1 MLGKGTGGDVMPYLQ
16 FFVCKLEP
24 ERATLAAFHVA
35 AVLQLY
41 LSNNLS
47 SLGLLTY
54 AFVIIMNLE
63 KKQTRAQFFGF
74 FHVIGQLK
82 EDIKNNNNYVAG
94 VVHDLRNPLTEIYS
108 CTELLTQ
115 TLPEHLLNNPD
126 MLQLVNAF
134 KRNAENLISM
144 VSNILDYAKIK
155 AKKLELDL

>member
-1 MLGKGTGGDVMPYLQ
+1 MFGKGTGGDLLPYVQ

-24 ERATLAAFHVA
+24 DRKFLAAFHVA
-35 AVLQLY
+35 AVLHLY
-41 LSNNLS
+41 LSDTLFTM
-47 SLGLLTY
+47 GLLTY
-54 AFVIIMNLE
+54 ALVMVMNLE
-63 KKQTRAQFFGF
+63 KKQVRAQFYGF

-126 MLQLVNAF
+126 ML
-134 KRNAENLISM
+134 
-144 VSNILDYAKIK
+144 
-155 AKKLELDL
+155 